1 MKILFLFLAI
11 VWASCVPTLSNLD
24 GGGTE
29 LVPGT
34 FYHELLKVTSRYST
48 NSHINSGYGY
58 DLSHSFCFTLD
69 VLRFIRYIYIDTVG
83 DPVKNLNIYTR
94 ISDTDRWTLVKQL
107 KSPVDANTRID
118 LNVRASEIRVI
129 QKTMSLR
136 EESEDIITGFR
147 VYAQS
152 Q

>member
-1 MKILFLFLAI
+1 MKILFLFLTV
-11 VWASCVPTLSNLD
+11 VWGGCVPNLSTLDS
-24 GGGTE
+24 GGTE

-34 FYHELLKVTSRYST
+34 FYHEPLKVTSRYSA
-48 NSHINSGYGY
+48 NSYTASDYGY
-58 DLSHSFCFTLD
+58 DFSHSFCFNLGA
-69 VLRFIRYIYIDTVG
+69 LRFVQYIYIDTVG

-94 ISDTDRWTLVKQL
+94 ISDADRWKLIKQL
-107 KSPVDANTRID
+107 KSPVDGNTRID

-136 EESEDIITGFR
+136 RESEDIITGFR